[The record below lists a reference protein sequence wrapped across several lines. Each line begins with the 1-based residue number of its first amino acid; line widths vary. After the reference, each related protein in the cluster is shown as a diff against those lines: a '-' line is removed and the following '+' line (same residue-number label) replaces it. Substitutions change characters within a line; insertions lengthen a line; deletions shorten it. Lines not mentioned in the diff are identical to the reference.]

1 VPQIR
6 MAQDMRVARMAV
18 PWRPG
23 PVAGQRGDIEI
34 YDDTAALSAAVIE
47 SGRLVLHKARDADRS
62 DQRKLCTR

>member
-1 VPQIR
+1 
-6 MAQDMRVARMAV
+6 MAV